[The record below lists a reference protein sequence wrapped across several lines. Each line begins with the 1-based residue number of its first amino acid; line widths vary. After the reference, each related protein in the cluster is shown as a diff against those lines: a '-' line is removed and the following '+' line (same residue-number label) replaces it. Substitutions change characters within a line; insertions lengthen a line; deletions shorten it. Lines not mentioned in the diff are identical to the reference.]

1 MIKHAFAVA
10 MLFLLAACA
19 EPEQLA
25 PPKVGEV
32 VPDLAFV
39 DLDGRTLQL
48 AQLRGKV
55 VVVHFWAT
63 WCPPCRR
70 ELPGMERLAQRLDGD
85 KYAVLA
91 VSVDEEP
98 AAVRQFKQ
106 RFGIRFANHI
116 DQEMAL
122 AKGAFGVSA
131 YPETFLIGRDGKLL
145 RHMRGEH
152 EWDSPA
158 MMQVLEAAY
167 RGNAAKAGEFW

>member
-1 MIKHAFAVA
+1 MIRPLAIT
-10 MLFLLAACA
+10 LLCLLAACSA
-19 EPEQLA
+19 PEQVA
-25 PPKVGEV
+25 PPKVGETL
-32 VPDLAFV
+32 PDHVFV
-39 DLDGRTLQL
+39 DLDGRTLKL
-48 AQLRGKV
+48 TQLRGKV

-70 ELPGMERLAQRLDGD
+70 ELPGMERLAQQLDGD
-85 KYAVLA
+85 KYAILA
-91 VSVDEEP
+91 VSVDEEA

-106 RFGIRFANHI
+106 RFGIRFADHI
-116 DQEMAL
+116 DQEMVL
-122 AKGAFGVSA
+122 AKGAFGVTA

-167 RGNAAKAGEFW
+167 RGDAARAGEFW